1 MMGLSCPSSLLMATM
16 RSKGSGGCTV
26 GAHVNTLAAA
36 GLLLGA
42 LSQTRGPHVRRERL
56 GQLVVAQPKLQQAR
70 AQRRRQRACCDTS
83 EHYCKSV
90 EGVAA
95 PAAPLSAGARSVLL
109 HRRSWLRARESASR
123 AARAADMCEHGDTAA
138 HIARCAALQPA
149 APAWLRTARNAASA
163 QRTRRM
169 APQPAGSG
177 GEAQWERTANL
188 RPRSASCAYGQ
199 ASAAAL
205 SWLAAWHLETKLREK
220 RILVP
225 PAVIARQLSG
235 APCVAAPPLHA
246 RRSWPRPRRCVA
258 RAAAPATW
266 FRLAATA
273 RALRSQQA
281 AAPPPGCSRAARP
294 PRLPTPRDTAHQTRC
309 AVRRERQHAQTPH
322 WHSCTLQAPRSH
334 LASVAL
340 SHREAFPF

>member
-1 MMGLSCPSSLLMATM
+1 MCGRGRGSHTSSSLLTATKASMMGLSCPSSLLMATM

-70 AQRRRQRACCDTS
+70 AQRRRQRACRDTS

-177 GEAQWERTANL
+177 GR
-188 RPRSASCAYGQ
+188 
-199 ASAAAL
+199 
-205 SWLAAWHLETKLREK
+205 
-220 RILVP
+220 
-225 PAVIARQLSG
+225 LSG
-235 APCVAAPPLHA
+235 SELQICGLDRRLARMRKRAPP
-246 RRSWPRPRRCVA
+246 RC
-258 RAAAPATW
+258 PGS
-266 FRLAATA
+266 RLGT
-273 RALRSQQA
+273 
-281 AAPPPGCSRAARP
+281 
-294 PRLPTPRDTAHQTRC
+294 
-309 AVRRERQHAQTPH
+309 
-322 WHSCTLQAPRSH
+322 
-334 LASVAL
+334 
-340 SHREAFPF
+340 